1 MGDMPGRN
9 NLEYAVREIEN
20 RPLIYAINVL
30 GIAITVALLIT
41 LSALSTASR
50 EAAMIPLEEVGADII
65 VQKYGSVPK
74 AVSGPILSC
83 SLGPIR
89 QNEINRIRQIDGVQD
104 ISPALLIWVFDR
116 DYFKIVTGIE
126 KESLLGKLLAPQVVE
141 GEFIS
146 GKNRTA
152 VLEKNFAL
160 MHGISLNDVISI
172 DSSNY
177 TVIGILNAQGKDRIG
192 AANILISMQD
202 SQELAY
208 NAKNIQNTVRFNRDD
223 VNLLFLMVDQDKTI
237 SAQTRIEGILGK
249 NSRVSSMSSF
259 LPQLS
264 SITTVAGSF
273 STVTSLIA
281 IIVAVLLLFKITAV
295 GILQRRT
302 EIGIMKAVGWTG
314 KDVRNQFIIESLIL
328 GIAGGIA
335 GIFLGLFA
343 VFLLGMVDIAIP
355 VSQDLASDPFLSSGL
370 QRHVSLPIAFPA
382 TTGIISFGLA
392 VIIGVAAGVL
402 ASRRISSIS
411 PAEVLKNE

>member
-1 MGDMPGRN
+1 MPGRY
-9 NLEYAVREIEN
+9 NLEYAAKEIKN
-20 RPLIYAINVL
+20 RPLIYAISVL
-30 GIAITVALLIT
+30 GIAIAVALLIT
-41 LSALSTASR
+41 LSALSTAYR
-50 EAAMIPLEEVGADII
+50 EAARIPLEEVGADII
-65 VQKYGSVPK
+65 AQKYGSVPK

-83 SLGPIR
+83 AVGPIT
-89 QNEINRIRQIDGVQD
+89 QNEIERIRQIDGVQE

-116 DYFKIVTGIE
+116 DYFKIVAGIE
-126 KESLLGKLLAPQVVE
+126 KETTLGKLLAAQIVE

-152 VLEKNFAL
+152 VVEKNFAL
-160 MHGISLNDVISI
+160 MHGMRLNDVISI

-177 TVIGILNAQGKDRIG
+177 TVIGILKAQRKDRIG
-192 AANILISMQD
+192 AANILIPMQD
-202 SQELAY
+202 SRELAY

-223 VNLLFLMVDQDKTI
+223 VNLLFLKVDQDKTI
-237 SAQTRIEGILGK
+237 SVKTRIEGILGK

-264 SITTVAGSF
+264 SITTAAGSF

-314 KDVRNQFIIESLIL
+314 TDVRNQFMVESLLL
-328 GIAGGIA
+328 GIIGGTT
-335 GIFLGLFA
+335 GIFLGWSA
-343 VFLLGMVDIAIP
+343 IYVLGMVDMTIP
-355 VSQDLASDPFLSSGL
+355 LSQDLAPDPFLSSGL
-370 QRHVSLPIAFPA
+370 QRHVSLPIAFPVA
-382 TTGIISFGLA
+382 TGIISFALA
-392 VIIGVAAGVL
+392 AIIGVVAGVL